1 MSEKICRL
9 CGAEIV
15 VNNRVKS
22 HILTKSSYLV
32 GGQEYAV
39 SGNGKVVDAMK
50 QIREQNLLCRSCDG
64 KIGRWED
71 ERQKFLQ
78 SSTTIFQGDQ
88 DTQPILVSRGFNAE
102 YVVLACLADLFRS
115 SICSFGLY
123 ARISLGSKHE
133 KRIADIL
140 RTGKVTSFSEYPVS
154 FGRFSEEKT
163 VLNEIAIIPTKTR
176 CGIGDGIRMNYY
188 RCVIPGGWQWMVR
201 VDRRP
206 FAPLDLFAIA
216 DTNTIPIINI
226 GDYGD
231 TDLPQI
237 ALRCAHLVVN
247 HRSQSI

>member
-9 CGAEIV
+9 CGAEIIV
-15 VNNRVKS
+15 SNRVKS

-50 QIREQNLLCRSCDG
+50 QVREQNLLCRSCDG

-78 SSTTIFQGDQ
+78 SSATVFQGDQ
-88 DTQPILVSRGFNAE
+88 DAQPILVSRGFNAE
-102 YVVLACLADLFRS
+102 YIVLACLADLFRS
-115 SICSFGLY
+115 SICSFDLY
-123 ARISLGSKHE
+123 ARISLGNKHE
-133 KRIADIL
+133 ERIADIL
-140 RTGKVTSFSEYPVS
+140 RAGKIVNFSEYPVS

-163 VLNEIAIIPTKTR
+163 VLNEIAIIPAKTR
-176 CGIGDGIRMNYY
+176 CGIGDGIRINYY
-188 RCVIPGGWQWMVR
+188 RCMMPGGWQWMVR

-206 FAPLDLFAIA
+206 FTPLDRFAIA
-216 DTNTIPIINI
+216 DVGAIPIINI
-226 GDYGD
+226 GNYGN

-237 ALRCAHLVVN
+237 ALHCAHLVVN
-247 HRSQSI
+247 HKR